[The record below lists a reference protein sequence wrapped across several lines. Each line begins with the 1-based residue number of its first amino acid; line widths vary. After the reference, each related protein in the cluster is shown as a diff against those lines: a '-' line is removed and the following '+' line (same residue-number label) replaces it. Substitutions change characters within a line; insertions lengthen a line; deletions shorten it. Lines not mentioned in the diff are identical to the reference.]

1 MIPRLPPLN
10 ALRAFEAAAR
20 LGSFSKA
27 ADAIFVTH
35 GAVSRAVRQLE
46 DDLGQPLF
54 RRTTR
59 SVTLTATGETY
70 AHEVRSIL
78 NRLSR
83 ATERAR
89 AQGEEGALNIS
100 TLDSFASM
108 WLLPRLRG
116 FRKSHPGID
125 VRLSTAWEL
134 VNFVNDDIDIA
145 LRYGTGQYENLEA
158 DFLMDEDLFPVCS
171 PELFKGPHPLIIPQD
186 LQHHELIHD
195 VFIVDWK
202 MWLTAAGIENIDA
215 TRGASYESS
224 DLAIRA
230 AIQGD
235 GVALGRSKL
244 VEDDIMAG
252 RLIRPFDLSLSPSY
266 AYYAVYP
273 PGALETP
280 KIRAFRDW
288 IIAEAR
294 SVSGPAT

>member
-1 MIPRLPPLN
+1 MIRRLPPLN
-10 ALRAFEAAAR
+10 ALRSFEAAAR

-27 ADAIFVTH
+27 ADEIFVTH

-59 SVTLTATGETY
+59 SVTLTATGEAY
-70 AHEVRSIL
+70 AQEVRSIL

-116 FRKSHPGID
+116 FRKSHPKID

-134 VNFVNDDIDIA
+134 VNFVNDQIDIA

-171 PELFKGPHPLIIPQD
+171 PELLKGPHPLVNPQD
-186 LQHHELIHD
+186 LQHHELIHE

-202 MWLTAAGIENIDA
+202 MWLTAAGIENVDV
-215 TRGASYESS
+215 TRGASYVSS
-224 DLAIRA
+224 DLAIKA

-244 VEDDIMAG
+244 IEDDIVAG
-252 RLIRPFDLSLSPSY
+252 RLVRPFDLSISPSY

-294 SVSGPAT
+294 SVSGP